1 MKKHIKVSLA
11 LFGLIFYFLGSQIA
25 LAQSEGKK
33 GKMVLTLE
41 ESLRLALEKNPFYL
55 ANKEKIAEAI
65 ASVREAASRFMPS
78 LNMQGT
84 HTLDEKLFVLE
95 FPSFVPG
102 QPAQRVSIDFTRDYQ
117 VGFSFSLPLFTGG
130 KLVAGFKQAE
140 YNLRA
145 TEQSVEQSRIDTIYN
160 VKRAFYSYLLAQQ
173 FVEVSQEAVNLAQK
187 YLDNVRRLYEVG
199 LASRFDLLRSE
210 VQLANLKPQLLRAQN
225 QLELAAVHLKQ
236 LLGIDLD
243 TEIEVKGELA
253 YIPVEINP
261 EKLLAQALIF
271 RPDLAQLRYQQ
282 QMVGELLRLARATDR
297 PTIAIGGSYNF
308 WANYLNFKRNNW
320 QSYYSF
326 NLVISLPI
334 FNGFSGSAQ
343 AAKAN
348 AMLRSLELTERGLI
362 ELIKAEIKQAWLNL
376 LQAKETLLS
385 QEKNVEQAQESLRL
399 AELNYN
405 EGLATFLDVS
415 SAQVALTQARTNY
428 SQALFDYVMALAQ
441 LEKAMGR
448 TLDELAV
455 KS

>member
-1 MKKHIKVSLA
+1 MRRSKLSSA
-11 LFGLIFYFLGSQIA
+11 LFLLLSLNIFFQIA
-25 LAQSEGKK
+25 LARQGENKEK
-33 GKMVLTLE
+33 IVLTLE
-41 ESLRLALEKNPFYL
+41 ESLRLALERNPFYL
-55 ANKEKIAEAI
+55 ASQEKIDEAA

-78 LNMQGT
+78 LNVQGT

-95 FPSFVPG
+95 FPSLIPG
-102 QPAQRVSIDFTRDYQ
+102 QPPQRVSIDFTRDYQ

-145 TEQSVEQSRIDTIYN
+145 TEQSVEQSKLETIYN
-160 VKRAFYSYLLAQQ
+160 VKRAFYGFLLARQ
-173 FVEVSQEAVNLAQK
+173 FVEVSKEAVDLAQK

-225 QLELAAVHLKQ
+225 QLELATINLKT
-236 LLGIDLD
+236 LLGIDLE
-243 TEIEVKGELA
+243 TEIEVKGELT
-253 YIPVEINP
+253 YKPVEIREEEILSRALVLRP
-261 EKLLAQALIF
+261 E
-271 RPDLAQLRYQQ
+271 LAQLRYQQ
-282 QMVGELLRLARATDR
+282 QMAGELLRLARAADM
-297 PTIAIGGSYNF
+297 PTIAIGGNYNF

-326 NLVISLPI
+326 NLVISVPI

-343 AAKAN
+343 AAKAK
-348 AMLRSLELTERGLI
+348 AMMRSLELTEKGLT
-362 ELIKAEIKQAWLNL
+362 ELIKAEIRQAWLNL
-376 LQAKETLLS
+376 LQAKETLFS

-448 TLDELAV
+448 SFDEFLV
-455 KS
+455 K

>member
-1 MKKHIKVSLA
+1 MRQFKLSSALFLLLSISLFCQISLA
-11 LFGLIFYFLGSQIA
+11 QQG
-25 LAQSEGKK
+25 GKK
-33 GKMVLTLE
+33 EKIVLTLDD
-41 ESLRLALEKNPFYL
+41 SLQLALERNPFYL
-55 ANKEKIAEAI
+55 ASREKIEEAE

-78 LNMQGT
+78 LNVQGT

-95 FPSFVPG
+95 FPSFIPG
-102 QPAQRVSIDFTRDYQ
+102 QPPQRVSIDFTRDYQ

-145 TEQSVEQSRIDTIYN
+145 SEQSAEQSRLETIYN
-160 VKRAFYSYLLAQQ
+160 VKRAFYGFLLARQ
-173 FVEVSQEAVNLAQK
+173 FVEVSKEAVDLAQK

-225 QLELAAVHLKQ
+225 QLELASINLKT
-236 LLGIDLD
+236 LLGIDLE

-253 YIPVEINP
+253 YKPVEIREEEILSRALVLRP
-261 EKLLAQALIF
+261 ELAQI
-271 RPDLAQLRYQQ
+271 RYQQ
-282 QMVGELLRLARATDR
+282 QMAGELLRLARAVDL

-308 WANYLNFKRNNW
+308 WANYLNFKKNNW

-326 NLVISLPI
+326 NLIISVPI

-343 AAKAN
+343 AAKAK
-348 AMLRSLELTERGLI
+348 AMIRSLELTEKGMI

-376 LQAKETLLS
+376 LQAKETLFS

-448 TLDELAV
+448 SFDEFLV
-455 KS
+455 K